1 MLETHFKGGEAEEE
15 VQKGVSQASPQT
27 LVPKGFYR
35 WMLMLFYLEKKKPVV
50 VCDIVFNRV
59 LVWVC
64 MCVTVEAQGQS
75 EKGTTNTRS
84 LKEEVPRCAVS
95 HFSLCLHMDGNERR
109 KKSEK

>member
-1 MLETHFKGGEAEEE
+1 
-15 VQKGVSQASPQT
+15 
-27 LVPKGFYR
+27 
-35 WMLMLFYLEKKKPVV
+35 MLFYLEKKNPVV

-64 MCVTVEAQGQS
+64 MCVTVETQGQS

-84 LKEEVPRCAVS
+84 LKEEVPLCAVS
-95 HFSLCLHMDGNERR
+95 HFFPLSDRGEKYKKELPSEGSRHMDGNERR